1 MKLRSCL
8 FKPALGVG
16 LPLIISA
23 TVLAQEPSPAETI
36 NIKTGQRVFVAA
48 VRGDCARAR
57 PNGLINGREFYHT
70 GGRSAEDRAA
80 LDRPLRGFEISERLE
95 PDPSV
100 KSELEGE
107 LSRGKK
113 FRPVESP
120 DEADFILHACSRYL
134 YDVFQSAP
142 RRSQNSTYPNRRLSA
157 QVLLLRVTFYKEHQ
171 GSYNQLLGGALWKAD
186 APEFALNSQ
195 DGRVKELPPAP
206 GRENREV
213 VISGGTA
220 QPPPTT
226 DASAK
231 QLAADF
237 VKMID
242 KAGGLIALKAHPD
255 RVAGGAPPA
264 TATSVPGS
272 RTLPVPSADVP
283 APSSNATELTAKGGS
298 LKLETLLVSVPVMV
312 LDQHGKYVPGLNKSD
327 FKVFEDG
334 IEQTV
339 ENFTAVEEPFSIVL
353 MLDSSQSTKFSLP
366 DIKAAAL
373 AFVEQLRPQDDL
385 MIVSFDSRVFV
396 DAELTG
402 DRDELRAAIKKTHTG
417 FATRLYDAIYLV
429 LTERLRDVR
438 GRKAIVL
445 FSDGLDSTSVISD
458 AAGALE
464 RAEKYGVFVYPIQY
478 GTERAELDRVDPRS
492 SLKTGP
498 GKFRERAAF
507 DTAVEFMKSLAARTG
522 ANYYE
527 ANTLGDVNQ
536 AFARIAAELREQYL
550 LTYYPSNMKRDSQ
563 YRRITVKAPTQP
575 NAIIRAREGYQANG
589 TSTIK

>member
-1 MKLRSCL
+1 MKLLSCL
-8 FKPALGVG
+8 FSMALGVG
-16 LPLIISA
+16 LLLITPA
-23 TVLAQEPSPAETI
+23 TVFAQEPGPAETI
-36 NIKTGQRVFVAA
+36 NIKTGQTVFVVA

-70 GGRSAEDRAA
+70 GGRSVEDRAA
-80 LDRPLRGFEISERLE
+80 LDRPWRGFEISERLE

-100 KSELEGE
+100 KRELEAE
-107 LSRGKK
+107 LRKGRK
-113 FRPVESP
+113 FQPVESA
-120 DEADFILHACSRYL
+120 DEADFVVHACGRYL
-134 YDVFQSAP
+134 YDVFPTAP
-142 RRSQNSTYPNRRLSA
+142 RNGTNSRLPNRRLSA
-157 QVLLLRVTFYKEHQ
+157 QLLLLPVTFYKEHQ
-171 GSYNQLLGGALWKAD
+171 RSYNQLLGVALWKAD
-186 APEFALNSQ
+186 APEFALNSK
-195 DGRVKELPPAP
+195 DARVKELPPAP

-213 VISGGTA
+213 VISGGPA

-242 KAGGLIALKAHPD
+242 KAGGSIALKSHPYQ
-255 RVAGGAPPA
+255 VAAGAPA
-264 TATSVPGS
+264 TTAPGPGS
-272 RTLPVPSADVP
+272 RTSPVPSAALP
-283 APSSNATELTAKGGS
+283 APSSNSTELTARGGS
-298 LKLETLLVSVPVMV
+298 LRLETLLVSVPVMV

-339 ENFTAVEEPFSIVL
+339 EHFTAVEEPFSVVL

-373 AFVEQLRPQDDL
+373 AFVEQLRPQDEV
-385 MIVSFDSRVFV
+385 MIVSFDSRVWV

-402 DRDELRAAIKKTHTG
+402 DRDELRSAIKNTHTG
-417 FATRLYDAIYLV
+417 FATRLYDALYLV
-429 LTERLRDVR
+429 LTDRLRDVR

-445 FSDGLDSTSVISD
+445 FSDGLDSISMISD

-478 GTERAELDRVDPRS
+478 GTERAKLDRLDPRS
-492 SLKTGP
+492 SLNTGP
-498 GKFRERAAF
+498 GQFRERAAF
-507 DTAVEFMKSLAARTG
+507 DTAVEFMKGLAARTG

-527 ANTLGDVNQ
+527 ANTLGDVDQ
-536 AFARIAAELREQYL
+536 AFTRIAAELRQQYL
-550 LTYYPSNMKRDSQ
+550 LTYYPSNTKRDGRF
-563 YRRITVKAPTQP
+563 RRITVKAPTQP
-575 NAIIRAREGYQANG
+575 SAIIRAREGYQAKG
-589 TSTIK
+589 SSSIK